1 MLKIL
6 IFLIL
11 FTFSNALEFNFKQTA
26 LDEFEVKGFSAA
38 IVYKTKEDR
47 DNQIAKLWEKMF
59 SSNDFSVKKSKNKK
73 LYVIYT
79 NYKKNSFDCFIGI
92 KSDLKIKNFESKLI
106 KDSKY
111 QRGILK
117 YEQNLNMSDIWD
129 EIQKEKVNRNF
140 KTDIEEYKLFDL
152 SKSKY
157 DVTIYLSSK

>member
-1 MLKIL
+1 MIKIL
-6 IFLIL
+6 IFITL
-11 FTFSNALEFNFKQTA
+11 FSFANAIEFNFKQTA
-26 LDEFEVKGFSAA
+26 LDEFNLKGFSSN

-47 DNQIAKLWEKMF
+47 DNQIAKLWEKIL
-59 SSNDFSVKKSKNKK
+59 SSNDFSVKKSKDKK
-73 LYVIYT
+73 LYVVYT

-92 KSDLKIKNFESKLI
+92 KSDKKIDSFQEKKI

-117 YEQNLNMSDIWD
+117 YEQNLNMSEIWD
-129 EIQKEKVNRNF
+129 EIQKKKINRNF
-140 KTDIEEYKLFDL
+140 KTDIEEYRLFDL